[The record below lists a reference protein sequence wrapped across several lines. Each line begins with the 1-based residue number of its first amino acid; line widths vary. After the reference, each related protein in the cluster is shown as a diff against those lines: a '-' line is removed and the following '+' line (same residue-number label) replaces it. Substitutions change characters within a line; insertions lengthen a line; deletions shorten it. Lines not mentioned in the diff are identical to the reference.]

1 VRPALGHA
9 ANRTSPLEPE
19 FLSRGLVPTPARLA
33 RWVSLALLT
42 LFALAAL
49 QAWLAL
55 RPGLQSLTRLPPLGA
70 MPETEPVAGPTPLA
84 PGTLSRAFT
93 PEVQAWAPAIQRWS
107 AAYGLDPNL
116 VATVMQI
123 ESCGHPTAVSS
134 AGARGLF
141 QVMPFH
147 FAPGEDPLDPDT
159 NALRGLSYLAGS
171 FDLAQGRLDLALAG
185 YNGGHGVISRPPAAW
200 PTETQRYAYW
210 GTGILADIETGAV
223 TSPRLQQWLEAGGAS
238 LCRRAGEALG
248 LGS

>member
-1 VRPALGHA
+1 
-9 ANRTSPLEPE
+9 
-19 FLSRGLVPTPARLA
+19 
-33 RWVSLALLT
+33 
-42 LFALAAL
+42 
-49 QAWLAL
+49 
-55 RPGLQSLTRLPPLGA
+55 
-70 MPETEPVAGPTPLA
+70 
-84 PGTLSRAFT
+84 
-93 PEVQAWAPAIQRWS
+93 
-107 AAYGLDPNL
+107 
-116 VATVMQI
+116 
-123 ESCGHPTAVSS
+123 
-134 AGARGLF
+134 
-141 QVMPFH
+141 MPFH